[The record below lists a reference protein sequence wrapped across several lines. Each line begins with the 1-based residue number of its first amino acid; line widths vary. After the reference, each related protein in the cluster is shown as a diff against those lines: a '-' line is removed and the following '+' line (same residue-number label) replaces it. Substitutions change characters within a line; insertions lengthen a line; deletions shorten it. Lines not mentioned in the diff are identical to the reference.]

1 MESGTCLGFRPW
13 LESHGIA
20 ILAAARAASGVRSPT
35 RKQSNCLSCLST
47 QRQVPPSLAPL
58 SPQLPPP
65 NSDGRSLT
73 FALCVSQAKDE
84 CHFWPRGA
92 TRGGLWEPTRPRP
105 QAGKAAA
112 CWLLITAAL
121 LARICAAFFCGFIV
135 LYFRGWLRCGF

>member
-47 QRQVPPSLAPL
+47 QRQVPPPLAS
-58 SPQLPPP
+58 SPKF
-65 NSDGRSLT
+65 RWALT
-73 FALCVSQAKDE
+73 DFALCVSQAKDE

-112 CWLLITAAL
+112 L
-121 LARICAAFFCGFIV
+121 LARICAAVLCGFIV
-135 LYFRGWLRCGF
+135 LQGLGEMWVLRGLRGGD